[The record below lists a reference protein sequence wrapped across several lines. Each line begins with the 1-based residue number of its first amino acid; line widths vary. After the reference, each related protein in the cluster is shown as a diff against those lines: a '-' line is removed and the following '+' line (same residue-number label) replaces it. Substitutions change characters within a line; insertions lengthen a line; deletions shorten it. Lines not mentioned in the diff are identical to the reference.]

1 MVKYCLFLVKSYPYF
16 CIMDIST
23 QIKTIRE
30 SKRIRLSEV
39 ADALGVDVSNYAKQE
54 KRGDKLSI
62 EQLKKIAVALRVSF
76 NELLG
81 VELQVAEKLT
91 EDTEGFKK
99 RIGELEELY
108 ASRKKEQER
117 LRDYFTEWLWSDILS
132 WYLCH
137 NDYSMV
143 ITVKNI
149 KNNESVFDGTKKE
162 LIEEVIKYYKTKKNT
177 LSKSLNI
184 SDIEIKEG
192 LVNDIYSIL
201 DSLFSPI
208 LEPVGR
214 AVFNITS
221 KIITDF
227 TGEIN
232 KRLFI
237 DGEPLKVLASVF
249 KRPYSD
255 LIFQYDKSEQTKI
268 KAANHYFYLVYTNDQ
283 MLKTIIKAG
292 IVEDEIL
299 LTSFKRCE
307 ELINERIE
315 NGYKVNDYLE
325 IVKDE
330 K

>member
-62 EQLKKIAVALRVSF
+62 EQLKKIAVALGVSL

-91 EDTEGFKK
+91 EDTEGLKK

-117 LRDYFTEWLWSDILS
+117 LRDYFTEWLWTDILS
-132 WYLCH
+132 RYIYVD
-137 NDYSMV
+137 DYEMV
-143 ITVKNI
+143 ITVKNV
-149 KNNESVFDGTKKE
+149 KNDKLVFDGTKRE
-162 LIEEVIKYYKTKKNT
+162 LIQTVIEYYKIKKNS
-177 LSKSLNI
+177 LSKSLNTT
-184 SDIEIKEG
+184 DKEIKDG
-192 LVNDIYSIL
+192 LVNDMYSAL
-201 DSLFSPI
+201 DTLFSPI

-214 AVFNITS
+214 AVF
-221 KIITDF
+221 KISAKMSSDF
-227 TGEIN
+227 IGEIN
-232 KRLFI
+232 ERLFI
-237 DGEPLKVLASVF
+237 NGEPLKVIASVF
-249 KRPYSD
+249 DEPYND
-255 LIFQYDKSEQTKI
+255 IVFQYDKREQTKV
-268 KAANHYFYLVYTNDQ
+268 KAVNYYFYIDYPNDH
-283 MLKTIIKAG
+283 MLRTILKAG
-292 IVEDEIL
+292 IVEDEII

-307 ELINERIE
+307 ELINGRIE
-315 NGYKVNDYLE
+315 KGYAINEYLE
-325 IVKDE
+325 IVKE
-330 K
+330 RK